1 MKKNVEEYDKS
12 MEEVYQD
19 ISDQRILDR
28 WKKIKEIQKDWIDR
42 SVEKDCL
49 DYQLVRSAT
58 VIAGT
63 CIGFLANSFVKDMEF
78 DYVIIDEAAKATTPE
93 LLVSIIKAKKIILV
107 GDQNQLPAY
116 ADQSISPKIAKLTK
130 NPEYRMF
137 DILFETLPN
146 SHKQVLSTQYRMIRN
161 IGNLISTVFYG
172 GTIDTGC
179 KDEDKFHGL
188 SRYEGNSII
197 WFDTSENRRRKQK
210 KTKGNSFMNEEE
222 KRIILD
228 ILEDLKKSNELDNQ
242 DIGIITGYSG
252 QKDILRNSVKAIG
265 YDKIA
270 QIDINVLDAFQGREN
285 DIIMYS
291 TVRTDN
297 SIGFQKEKERVNVA
311 FSRAKKLLIICGDLN
326 FFYNY
331 NDPNNK
337 FIEIIDYIRTH
348 DHCKIISCKGGNLF

>member
-1 MKKNVEEYDKS
+1 M
-12 MEEVYQD
+12 
-19 ISDQRILDR
+19 
-28 WKKIKEIQKDWIDR
+28 
-42 SVEKDCL
+42 
-49 DYQLVRSAT
+49 
-58 VIAGT
+58 
-63 CIGFLANSFVKDMEF
+63 SFVGTRPEAIK
-78 DYVIIDEAAKATTPE
+78 YVEMYE
-93 LLVSIIKAKKIILV
+93 
-107 GDQNQLPAY
+107 
-116 ADQSISPKIAKLTK
+116 
-130 NPEYRMF
+130 PEYMA
-137 DILFETLPN
+137 
-146 SHKQVLSTQYRMIRN
+146 
-161 IGNLISTVFYG
+161 
-172 GTIDTGC
+172 
-179 KDEDKFHGL
+179 
-188 SRYEGNSII
+188 NSII

-228 ILEDLKKSNELDNQ
+228 ILDDLKKSNELDNQ

-331 NDPNNK
+331 NNPNNK

>member
-1 MKKNVEEYDKS
+1 
-12 MEEVYQD
+12 
-19 ISDQRILDR
+19 
-28 WKKIKEIQKDWIDR
+28 
-42 SVEKDCL
+42 
-49 DYQLVRSAT
+49 
-58 VIAGT
+58 
-63 CIGFLANSFVKDMEF
+63 
-78 DYVIIDEAAKATTPE
+78 
-93 LLVSIIKAKKIILV
+93 
-107 GDQNQLPAY
+107 
-116 ADQSISPKIAKLTK
+116 
-130 NPEYRMF
+130 
-137 DILFETLPN
+137 
-146 SHKQVLSTQYRMIRN
+146 
-161 IGNLISTVFYG
+161 
-172 GTIDTGC
+172 
-179 KDEDKFHGL
+179 
-188 SRYEGNSII
+188 
-197 WFDTSENRRRKQK
+197 
-210 KTKGNSFMNEEE
+210 MNEEE

-265 YDKIA
+265 SDKIA

-337 FIEIIDYIRTH
+337 FIEIIDYIKTH
-348 DHCKIISCKGGNLF
+348 DHCKIISCKGENLF